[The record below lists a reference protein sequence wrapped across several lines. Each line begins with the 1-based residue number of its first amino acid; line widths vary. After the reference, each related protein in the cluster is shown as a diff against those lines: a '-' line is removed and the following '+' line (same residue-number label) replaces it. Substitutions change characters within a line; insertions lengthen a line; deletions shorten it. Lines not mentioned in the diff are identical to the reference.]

1 MGSSSALSKVTASPE
16 AVKLLRDQQ
25 KMGMSL
31 IYKGF
36 TKNANLTKDQSDA
49 LNNLLADHIMDNVG
63 HVTTVLRDKLTS
75 EQMNQ
80 LFSSEDAALRDKVQS
95 LLGADG
101 LAQYDDYTKNLLST
115 LTADQ
120 FKNMLTGDDTAKEE
134 KATQLRQLMQQ
145 EVQTALA
152 SAGLPADYQTI
163 PILNFRNIASESDG
177 NQALQLLDTIY
188 QQVAARGGSFLS
200 ADEIAK
206 FQEFKTTAINN
217 NRAALSLNRTLMA
230 PISN

>member
-1 MGSSSALSKVTASPE
+1 MGSSSALSKVTSSPE

-25 KMGMSL
+25 KLGMSM

-36 TKNANLTKDQSDA
+36 TKTANLTKERTDA
-49 LNNLLADHIMDNVG
+49 LNNLLADHIMENVG
-63 HVTTVLRDKLTS
+63 HVTTILRDKLTS

-80 LFSSEDAALRDKVQS
+80 LFVSEDAALRDKVQG

-101 LAQYDDYTKNLLST
+101 LAQYDDYNKNLLST

-120 FKNMLTGDDTAKEE
+120 FKGMLTGDDAAKED
-134 KATQLRQLMQQ
+134 KSKQLRQLMQE
-145 EVQTALA
+145 EVLAALA
-152 SAGLPADYQTI
+152 DAGLPGDYQTI

-177 NQALQLLDTIY
+177 DRALQLLDAIY
-188 QQVAARGGSFLS
+188 QRVAARESGFLS
-200 ADEIAK
+200 PDEIAK

-217 NRAALSLNRTLMA
+217 NRAALKLNRTLMA
-230 PISN
+230 PLSN

>member
-1 MGSSSALSKVTASPE
+1 MGSSSALSKVTSSPE

-25 KMGMSL
+25 KMGMGL

-36 TKNANLTKDQSDA
+36 AKNANLTKEQTDA
-49 LNNLLADHIMDNVG
+49 FNNLLADHIMENVA
-63 HVTTVLRDKLTS
+63 HVTTVLRDKPS
-75 EQMNQ
+75 EDQMNQ
-80 LFSSEDAALRDKVQS
+80 IFASEDTTLRNKVQA

-120 FKNMLTGDDTAKEE
+120 FKGMLTGNEAAKDDKTK
-134 KATQLRQLMQQ
+134 QLRELLQQ

-152 SAGLPADYQTI
+152 DAGLPADYQTI

-177 NQALQLLDTIY
+177 DRALQLLDTIY

-200 ADEIAK
+200 PDEIAK
-206 FQEFKTTAINN
+206 FQEFKATALNN
-217 NRAALSLNRTLMA
+217 NRAALKLNRTLMA